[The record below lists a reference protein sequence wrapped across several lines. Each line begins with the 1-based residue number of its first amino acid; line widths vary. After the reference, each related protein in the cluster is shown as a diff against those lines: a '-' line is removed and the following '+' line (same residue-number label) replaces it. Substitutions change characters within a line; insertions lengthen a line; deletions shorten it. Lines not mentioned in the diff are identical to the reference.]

1 MAKLWKIKRV
11 RMTDVAS
18 NASSPNE
25 VWVTDRRTD
34 TLAYRANKFRN
45 VKNIQKYHVGDYMIF
60 VMLRD
65 L

>member
-1 MAKLWKIKRV
+1 
-11 RMTDVAS
+11 MTDVAS
-18 NASSPNE
+18 NASSRNE